1 MIEIRPS
8 LGRSLTTLSL
18 EETFPWPS
26 QQATKTPRDGLEI
39 GLLLNKQAALYLQC
53 TSKYGKHISRPLQFH
68 KRKTQLG
75 VCEHSSEVWE
85 RRGTRRGRKKKKE
98 DTANPIKTA
107 LETCLEVLH
116 LSGTEWN
123 QSDASHSPR
132 AAGWQQPRSLGASVS
147 VKCQQLIK
155 EHRAACDIRM
165 HSRKKVN
172 FTEVYF
178 KSKEKRLQ
186 TEKLNLY

>member
-39 GLLLNKQAALYLQC
+39 GLLLNKQAAFYLQC

-85 RRGTRRGRKKKKE
+85 RRGTRRRRRKKRGHCKPYQNSSWDMSGGPASIWNWMKSVWCFSLTPGSWLA
-98 DTANPIKTA
+98 TATITRCQCQCQVP
-107 LETCLEVLH
+107 
-116 LSGTEWN
+116 
-123 QSDASHSPR
+123 
-132 AAGWQQPRSLGASVS
+132 AADQR
-147 VKCQQLIK
+147 
-155 EHRAACDIRM
+155 
-165 HSRKKVN
+165 
-172 FTEVYF
+172 T
-178 KSKEKRLQ
+178 
-186 TEKLNLY
+186 